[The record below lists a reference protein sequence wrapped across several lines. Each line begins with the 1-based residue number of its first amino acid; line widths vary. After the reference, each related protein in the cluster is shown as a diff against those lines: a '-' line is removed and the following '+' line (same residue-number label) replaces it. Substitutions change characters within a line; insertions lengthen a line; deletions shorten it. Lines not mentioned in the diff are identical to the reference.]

1 MEIPILQYLIIGII
15 ILEVVLYNTRKSK
28 REYIQK
34 QNLYIRGIYYTL
46 FTWAVLSNL
55 INFTMT
61 TNSDRKRTFI
71 YTLTTVSVV
80 LVIIFMI
87 NLVTLEDTGDGE
99 Q

>member
-87 NLVTLEDTGDGE
+87 NLVTLEDTGD
-99 Q
+99 

>member
-71 YTLTTVSVV
+71 YTLTTVSV
-80 LVIIFMI
+80 FT
-87 NLVTLEDTGDGE
+87 VTSKTDLNVC
-99 Q
+99 